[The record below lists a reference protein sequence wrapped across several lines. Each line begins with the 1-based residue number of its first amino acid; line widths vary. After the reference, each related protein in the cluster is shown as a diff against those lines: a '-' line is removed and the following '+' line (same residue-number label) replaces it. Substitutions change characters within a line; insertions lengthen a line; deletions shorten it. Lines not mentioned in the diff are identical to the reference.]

1 MKKQNYSRK
10 REAILQTLRATKT
23 HPTAEWV
30 YQQLKTAFPDL
41 SMGTVYRN
49 LSLFKQEGTIAS
61 VGIVNGQERFDA
73 DVSPHTHFVCLGCGA
88 VQDSG
93 PLPAQEEARVAQ
105 EYGVTVLTEQVLFYG
120 YCSACEQKRREAE
133 QLPQKKEA

>member
-10 REAILQTLRATKT
+10 REAILQTLRATKM

-30 YQQLKTAFPDL
+30 YQHLKTAFPDL

-49 LSLFKQEGTIAS
+49 LSLFKQEGLIAS
-61 VGIVNGQERFDA
+61 VGIVNGQERFDGNIT
-73 DVSPHTHFVCLGCGA
+73 PHTHFVCLNCGI

-93 PLPAQEEARVAQ
+93 PFPTEEVARVSQ
-105 EYGVTVLTEQVLFYG
+105 KYGVTVLTEQVLYYG
-120 YCSACEQKRREAE
+120 YCSDCEEKRRRAE
-133 QLPQKKEA
+133 RLPEKKEA